1 MDRQTDRNDVDCRYE
16 LICVNSASKTPD
28 YTGLATDFR
37 SAAIE
42 YVIKQTRLSQ
52 TLHYLHALK
61 TADKILRIQETL
73 AISGVFCDDAPLQI
87 QS

>member
-1 MDRQTDRNDVDCRYE
+1 MDRLTDRNDVDCCYE

-42 YVIKQTRLSQ
+42 KVTKQTGLGQTRL
-52 TLHYLHALK
+52 YLQALK
-61 TADKILRIQETL
+61 TADKMLPIQETL
-73 AISGVFCDDAPLQI
+73 AISGVLCNHSPLQT
-87 QS
+87 QG